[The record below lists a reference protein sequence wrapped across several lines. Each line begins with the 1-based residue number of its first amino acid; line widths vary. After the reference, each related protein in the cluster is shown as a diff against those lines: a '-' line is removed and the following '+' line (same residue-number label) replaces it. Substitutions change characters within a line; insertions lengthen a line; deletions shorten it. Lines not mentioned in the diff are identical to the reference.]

1 MNLHKIKRNYEG
13 LLTEN
18 CPVNIGV
25 KIGSFDCTAKC
36 KYNQNTPYEMEKYG
50 FNLINIKCSEHEK
63 LSNKNQQLTIQI

>member
-1 MNLHKIKRNYEG
+1 MNLHKIKRNADG

-25 KIGSFDCTAKC
+25 KVGSFDCTANC

-50 FNLINIKCSEHEK
+50 FNLINIKCSESQK
-63 LSNKNQQLTIQI
+63 LSKENQQLIIQI